1 MIGRR
6 KSPDGM
12 PFRLYERIG
21 KFKVSYG
28 YKLPD
33 GTWAFR
39 LTAAASDK
47 PACARIRAEAIDRA
61 NELNGGTPVGGE
73 TEALFRRYFAWQAG
87 LPADSEER
95 KAESTLKENEKN
107 EAPRLLRVFGRVKPA
122 AIKPVHI
129 YKYLDGRAAEGAPAK
144 ANKEIALLSAVL
156 EFGRRKGVLELNPCR
171 DIKYNKTRPDTR
183 YVTPAELDLVMRTA
197 RERGGMYVVAALCL
211 RAAYLTV
218 SRPDEMRKVMR
229 QAITPDGMEM
239 VVGKRKKG
247 HAQKSKLI
255 EWSDD
260 LRAVIDEALSLQ
272 RTTSLYVFGNSDG
285 QPYTTSGWNTNL
297 RRLMVHTEKKAKE
310 EGVQFARFT
319 LKDMRP
325 AAVTDRVDQGDEGI
339 TNATGHSSDR
349 MVRQVYDRRKTKAAR
364 ATE

>member
-1 MIGRR
+1 
-6 KSPDGM
+6 M
-12 PFRLYERIG
+12 PFRLYERVG

-39 LTAAASDK
+39 LTAPADDAA
-47 PACARIRAEAIDRA
+47 ARARIRTEAIDRA
-61 NELNGGTPVGGE
+61 NVLNGAPVQGGE
-73 TEALFRRYFAWQAG
+73 TEALFRRYFAWQRG
-87 LPADSEER
+87 LPLDSEER
-95 KAESTLKENEKN
+95 KAESTLDENEHN
-107 EAPRLLRVFGRVKPA
+107 EAKRLLKTFGKVRPA
-122 AIKPVHI
+122 VIKPVHI

-144 ANKEIALLSAVL
+144 ANKEVALLSAVL
-156 EFGRRKGVLELNPCR
+156 EFGRRKGVLEVNPCR

-183 YVTPAELDLVMRTA
+183 YVTPAELDLVIRTA

-218 SRPDEMRKVMR
+218 SRPDEMRQVMR
-229 QAITPDGMEM
+229 QAIKADGMEM
-239 VVGKRKKG
+239 AVGKRKKG
-247 HAQKSKLI
+247 QAQKFKLI
-255 EWSDD
+255 EWSTE
-260 LRAVIDEALSLQ
+260 LRAVIDEALALQ
-272 RTTSLYVFGNSDG
+272 RTTSIYVFGNSDG

-297 RRLMVHTEKKAKE
+297 RRLMEHARKKAEKE
-310 EGVQFARFT
+310 QIEFSRFT

-325 AAVTDRVDQGDEGI
+325 AAVTDRVDDGDETI

-349 MVRQVYDRRKTKAAR
+349 MVRQVYDRRKKKAAR

>member
-12 PFRLYERIG
+12 PFRLYERVG

-39 LTAAASDK
+39 LTAAATDK
-47 PACARIRAEAIDRA
+47 DACARIRAEAIERA
-61 NELNGGTPVGGE
+61 NELNGTPVDLGT
-73 TEALFRRYFAWQAG
+73 TEALFKRYFTWQRS
-87 LPADSEER
+87 LPPESEDRKADS
-95 KAESTLKENEKN
+95 TLDENEHN
-107 EAPRLLRVFGRVKPA
+107 EARRLLKTFGKVKPA
-122 AIKPVHI
+122 VIKPVHI
-129 YKYLDGRAAEGAPAK
+129 YKYLDGRATEGAPAK

-156 EFGRRKGVLELNPCR
+156 EFGRRKGVLETNPCR

-183 YVTPAELDLVMRTA
+183 YVTPAELDLVMRVA

-218 SRPDEMRKVMR
+218 SRPDEMRKITR
-229 QAITPDGMEM
+229 QAVTDQGVEM
-239 VVGKRKKG
+239 PVGKRKKG
-247 HAQKSKLI
+247 QATKFKVI
-255 EWSDD
+255 EWSDE
-260 LRAVIDEALSLQ
+260 LRAVIKEALALQ
-272 RTTSLYVFGNSDG
+272 RTTSMFVFGNSDG

-297 RRLMVHTEKKAKE
+297 RRLMEHARKKAEK
-310 EGVQFARFT
+310 EGVEFARFT

-325 AAVTDRVDQGDEGI
+325 AAVTDRVDAGDESI

-349 MVRQVYDRRKTKAAR
+349 MVRQVYDRRKKKSAR

>member
-1 MIGRR
+1 
-6 KSPDGM
+6 M

-47 PACARIRAEAIDRA
+47 DACARIRAEAIDRA
-61 NELNGGTPVGGE
+61 NELNGHRWRAAP
-73 TEALFRRYFAWQAG
+73 RRRCSSATSPGSA
-87 LPADSEER
+87 ACRRTSEER
-95 KAESTLKENEKN
+95 KADSTLDENEHN
-107 EAPRLLRVFGRVKPA
+107 EAKRLLRTFGKVKPSV
-122 AIKPVHI
+122 IKPVHI

-156 EFGRRKGVLELNPCR
+156 EFGRRKGVLETNPCR

-183 YVTPAELDLVMRTA
+183 YVTPAELDLVLRTA

-218 SRPDEMRKVMR
+218 SRPDEMRKITR
-229 QAITPDGMEM
+229 QAITDQGMEM
-239 VVGKRKKG
+239 PVGKRKKG
-247 HAQKSKLI
+247 RAEKFKLI
-255 EWSDD
+255 EWSDE
-260 LRAVIDEALSLQ
+260 LRAVIKEALSLQ
-272 RTTSLYVFGNSDG
+272 RTSSLYVFGNSEG

-297 RRLMVHTEKKAKE
+297 RRLMEHARKKAEKE
-310 EGVQFARFT
+310 G
-319 LKDMRP
+319 
-325 AAVTDRVDQGDEGI
+325 
-339 TNATGHSSDR
+339 SSSR
-349 MVRQVYDRRKTKAAR
+349 GSR
-364 ATE
+364 

>member
-12 PFRLYERIG
+12 PFRLYERVG

-39 LTAAASDK
+39 LTAEASDK
-47 PACARIRAEAIDRA
+47 AACARIRTEAIDRA
-61 NELNGGTPVGGE
+61 NVLNGAPIEGGGTEV
-73 TEALFRRYFAWQAG
+73 LFRRYFAWQRG
-87 LPADSEER
+87 LPADSEDR
-95 KAESTLKENEKN
+95 KADSTLDENENN
-107 EAPRLLRVFGRVKPA
+107 EAPRLIKVFGKMKPA
-122 AIKPVHI
+122 TIKPVHI
-129 YKYLDGRAAEGAPAK
+129 YRYLALRAEQGAPAK

-156 EFGRRKGVLELNPCR
+156 EYGRRQGVLETNPCLN
-171 DIKYNKTRPDTR
+171 IKYNKTRPDTR
-183 YVTPAELDLVMRTA
+183 YVTPAELDMVMRTA
-197 RERGGMYVVAALCL
+197 RERGGMYLVGALCL

-218 SRPDEMRKVMR
+218 SRPDEMRKITR
-229 QAITPDGMEM
+229 QSIGAQGLQM

-247 HAQKSKLI
+247 QAQRSKLI
-255 EWSDD
+255 EWSTE
-260 LRAVIDEALSLQ
+260 LRAVIDEALALQ
-272 RTTSLYVFGNSDG
+272 RTTSMYVFGNSDG

-297 RRLMVHTEKKAKE
+297 RRLMEHARKKAEK
-310 EGVQFARFT
+310 EGVEFQRFT

-325 AAVTDRVDQGDEGI
+325 AAVTDRVDAGDEKI
-339 TNATGHSSDR
+339 VNATGHSSDR
-349 MVRQVYDRRKTKAAR
+349 MVKQVYDRRKIKVAK

>member
-39 LTAAASDK
+39 LTAPVADVAAR
-47 PACARIRAEAIDRA
+47 ARIRTEAVDRA
-61 NELNGGTPVGGE
+61 NVLNGAPLEGGA
-73 TEALFRRYFAWQAG
+73 TEALFRRYFAYQCG
-87 LPADSEER
+87 LPLESEDR
-95 KAESTLKENEKN
+95 KAESTLHENETN
-107 EAPRLLRVFGRVKPA
+107 EAPRLLLVFGKMKPS

-129 YKYLDGRAAEGAPAK
+129 YKYLDLRAAAGAPAK

-156 EFGRRKGVLELNPCR
+156 EFGRRKGELELNPCR
-171 DIKYNKTRPDTR
+171 EIKYNKTRPDTR
-183 YVTPAELDLVMRTA
+183 YVTPAELDLVMQTA
-197 RERGGMYVVAALCL
+197 RERGGMYVIAALCL

-218 SRPDEMRKVMR
+218 SRPDEMRQVMR
-229 QAITPDGMEM
+229 QSITASGMEM
-239 VVGKRKKG
+239 LVGKRKKG
-247 HAQKSKLI
+247 RAPRFKLI
-255 EWSDD
+255 EWSSD
-260 LRAVIDEALSLQ
+260 LRAVIDEALALQ

-285 QPYTTSGWNTNL
+285 QPYTISGWNTNL
-297 RRLMVHTEKKAKE
+297 RRLMEHTRKRAEK
-310 EGVQFARFT
+310 EGVEFTRFT

-325 AAVTDRVDQGDEGI
+325 AAVTDRMEEGDETI

-349 MVRQVYDRRKTKAAR
+349 MVKQTYDRRKTKAAR

>member
-33 GTWAFR
+33 GTWSFR
-39 LTAAASDK
+39 LTASVLDKAAT
-47 PACARIRAEAIDRA
+47 ARIRAEAIDRA
-61 NELNGGTPVGGE
+61 NVLNGAPLDGGE
-73 TEALFRRYFAWQAG
+73 TEALFRRYFAWQLG
-87 LPADSEER
+87 LPLESEDR
-95 KAESTLKENEKN
+95 KAASTLKENEKY
-107 EAPRLLRVFGRVKPA
+107 EAPRLLRTFGRVRPA
-122 AIKPVHI
+122 LIKPVHI

-183 YVTPAELDLVMRTA
+183 YVTPAELDLVMRVA
-197 RERGGMYVVAALCL
+197 RERGGMYLVNALCL

-218 SRPDEMRKVMR
+218 SRPDEMRHVMR
-229 QAITPDGMEM
+229 QSITALGMEM
-239 VVGKRKKG
+239 AVGKRKKG
-247 HAQKSKLI
+247 RAEKFKLI
-255 EWSDD
+255 EWSAE
-260 LRAVIDEALSLQ
+260 LRSVIDEALSLQ

-285 QPYTTSGWNTNL
+285 QPYTTSGFNTNL
-297 RRLMVHTEKKAKE
+297 RRLMAHTATKAEKDDVEFK
-310 EGVQFARFT
+310 RFT

-325 AAVTDRVDQGDEGI
+325 AAVTDRVDDGDETI
-339 TNATGHSSDR
+339 TNATGHTSDR
-349 MVRQVYDRRKTKAAR
+349 MVKQVYDRRKTKTAR

>member
-1 MIGRR
+1 
-6 KSPDGM
+6 M

-21 KFKVSYG
+21 MFKVSYG

-33 GTWAFR
+33 GKWAFR
-39 LTAAASDK
+39 LTAPVDDK
-47 PACARIRAEAIDRA
+47 DACARIRAEAIDRA
-61 NELNGGTPVGGE
+61 NVLNGAPIEGGE
-73 TEALFRRYFAWQAG
+73 TEALFRRYFAWQRG
-87 LPADSEER
+87 LPEDREER
-95 KAESTLKENEKN
+95 KANSTLDENEKN
-107 EAPRLLRVFGRVKPA
+107 EAPRLLRVFGKVKPA
-122 AIKPVHI
+122 IIKPVHI

-156 EFGRRKGVLELNPCR
+156 EYGRRKGLLETNPCR

-183 YVTPAELDLVMRTA
+183 YVTPAELDLVMRVA

-218 SRPDEMRKVMR
+218 SRPDEMRQITR
-229 QAITPDGMEM
+229 QAITEHGVEM
-239 VVGKRKKG
+239 TVGKRKKG
-247 HAQKSKLI
+247 QAEKFKLI
-255 EWSDD
+255 EWSDE
-260 LRAVIDEALSLQ
+260 LRAVIKEALSLQ

-297 RRLMVHTEKKAKE
+297 RRLMVHAEKKAKE
-310 EGVQFARFT
+310 EGVKFVRFT

-325 AAVTDRVDQGDEGI
+325 AAVTDRVAAGDENI

>member
-12 PFRLYERIG
+12 PFRLYERAG
-21 KFKVSYG
+21 KRKVSYG

-39 LTAAASDK
+39 LSADAGDKAAVS
-47 PACARIRAEAIDRA
+47 RIRTEAIDRA
-61 NELNGGTPVGGE
+61 NELNGAPVEGGA
-73 TEALFRRYFAWQAG
+73 TEALFRRYFAWQLG

-95 KAESTLKENEKN
+95 KAASTLKENEKN
-107 EAPRLLRVFGRVKPA
+107 EAPRLLRTFGKVRPA
-122 AIKPVHI
+122 LIKPVHI

-156 EFGRRKGVLELNPCR
+156 EFGRRKGLLEQNPCR

-218 SRPDEMRKVMR
+218 SRPDEMRQVMR
-229 QAITPDGMEM
+229 QAIKPEGMEM
-239 VVGKRKKG
+239 LVGKRKRGRAEKF
-247 HAQKSKLI
+247 KLI
-255 EWSDD
+255 EWSPD

-272 RTTSLYVFGNSDG
+272 RTVSLYVFGNSDG

-297 RRLMVHTEKKAKE
+297 RRLMEHTRKKAEKDGGE
-310 EGVQFARFT
+310 FARFT

-325 AAVTDRVDQGDEGI
+325 AAVTDRVEQGDGTI

>member
-12 PFRLYERIG
+12 PFRLYERVG

-33 GTWAFR
+33 GSWAFR

-47 PACARIRAEAIDRA
+47 DACARIRAEAIDRA
-61 NELNGGTPVGGE
+61 NELNGMPVESGA
-73 TEALFRRYFAWQAG
+73 TEALFKRYFTWQRS

-95 KAESTLKENEKN
+95 KADSTLDENEHN
-107 EAPRLLRVFGRVKPA
+107 EAKRLLRTFGKVKPA
-122 AIKPVHI
+122 VIKPVHI

-156 EFGRRKGVLELNPCR
+156 EFGRRKGVLETNPCR

-197 RERGGMYVVAALCL
+197 RERGGMYVVGALCL

-218 SRPDEMRKVMR
+218 SRPDEMRKITR
-229 QAITPDGMEM
+229 QAIKAEGVEM

-247 HAQKSKLI
+247 HAQRSKLI
-255 EWSDD
+255 EWSTE

-272 RTTSLYVFGNSDG
+272 RTTSLYVFGNSEG

-297 RRLMVHTEKKAKE
+297 RRLMAHAEKKAKE
-310 EGVQFARFT
+310 EGIEFQRFT

-325 AAVTDRVDQGDEGI
+325 AAVTDRVDEGDETI

-349 MVRQVYDRRKTKAAR
+349 MVRQVYDRRKTKSAR

>member
-1 MIGRR
+1 
-6 KSPDGM
+6 M
-12 PFRLYERIG
+12 PFRLYERVG

-39 LTAAASDK
+39 LTAPADDAA
-47 PACARIRAEAIDRA
+47 ARARVRTEAIDRA
-61 NELNGGTPVGGE
+61 NALNGAPVEGGE
-73 TEALFRRYFAWQAG
+73 TEALFRRYFAWQLG
-87 LPADSEER
+87 LPKDSEDR
-95 KAESTLKENEKN
+95 KADSTLKENEKS
-107 EAPRLLRVFGRVKPA
+107 EAPRLLAVFGKMKPA
-122 AIKPVHI
+122 AIKAVHV
-129 YKYLDGRAAEGAPAK
+129 YKYLDLRAAAGAPAK

-156 EFGRRKGVLELNPCR
+156 EFGRRKGMLETNPCR

-229 QAITPDGMEM
+229 QAITENGMEM
-239 VVGKRKKG
+239 AVGKRKG
-247 HAQKSKLI
+247 GQAQKFKLI
-255 EWSDD
+255 EWSIE
-260 LRAVIDEALSLQ
+260 LRAVIDEALALQ

-297 RRLMVHTEKKAKE
+297 RRLMEHTRKKAE
-310 EGVQFARFT
+310 RDGIEFARFT

-325 AAVTDRVDQGDEGI
+325 AAVTDRVEDGDDTI

-349 MVRQVYDRRKTKAAR
+349 MVRQVYDRRKTKVAR

>member
-1 MIGRR
+1 
-6 KSPDGM
+6 M
-12 PFRLYERIG
+12 PFRLYERVG

-33 GTWAFR
+33 GSWAFR

-47 PACARIRAEAIDRA
+47 EACARIRAEAIERA
-61 NELNGGTPVGGE
+61 NELNGVPVESGA
-73 TEALFRRYFAWQAG
+73 TEALFKRYFAWQRS
-87 LPADSEER
+87 LPANSEER
-95 KAESTLKENEKN
+95 KADSTLDENEHN
-107 EAPRLLRVFGRVKPA
+107 EAKRLLRTFGKVKPSV
-122 AIKPVHI
+122 IKPVHI

-144 ANKEIALLSAVL
+144 ANKEVALLSAVL
-156 EFGRRKGVLELNPCR
+156 EFGRRKGVLETNPCR

-197 RERGGMYVVAALCL
+197 RERGGMYLVGALCL

-218 SRPDEMRKVMR
+218 SRPDEMRKITR
-229 QAITPDGMEM
+229 QAIKTEGVEI

-247 HAQKSKLI
+247 HAQRSKLI
-255 EWSDD
+255 EWSTE
-260 LRAVIDEALSLQ
+260 LRAVIDEALALQ
-272 RTTSLYVFGNSDG
+272 RTTSIYVFGNSDG

-297 RRLMVHTEKKAKE
+297 RRLMAHAEKKAKE
-310 EGVQFARFT
+310 EGIGFQRFT

-325 AAVTDRVDQGDEGI
+325 AAVTDRVDAGDEQI

-349 MVRQVYDRRKTKAAR
+349 MVRKVYDRRKTKSAR

>member
-33 GTWAFR
+33 GKWAFR
-39 LTAAASDK
+39 LTAPIDDK
-47 PACARIRAEAIDRA
+47 AACARVRAEAIDRA
-61 NELNGGTPVGGE
+61 NVLNGAPLDGGE
-73 TEALFRRYFAWQAG
+73 TEALFRRYFAWQHG
-87 LPADSEER
+87 LPADSGER
-95 KAESTLKENEKN
+95 KATSTLNENEKN
-107 EAPRLLRVFGRVKPA
+107 EAPRLLRVFGKVKPA
-122 AIKPVHI
+122 IIKPVHI

-156 EFGRRKGVLELNPCR
+156 EFGRRKGILELNPCR
-171 DIKYNKTRPDTR
+171 DIKYNKTTPDTR

-197 RERGGMYVVAALCL
+197 RERGGMYIVGALCL

-218 SRPDEMRKVMR
+218 SRPDEMRHITR
-229 QAITPDGMEM
+229 QAITEQGVEM

-247 HAQKSKLI
+247 QAQRSKVI
-255 EWSDD
+255 EWSDE
-260 LRAVIDEALSLQ
+260 LRAVIKEALSLQ
-272 RTTSLYVFGNSDG
+272 RTTSMYVFGNSDG

-297 RRLMVHTEKKAKE
+297 RRLMVHTEKKAVE
-310 EGVQFARFT
+310 EGAVFTRFT

-325 AAVTDRVDQGDEGI
+325 AAVTDRVDAGDENI

-349 MVRQVYDRRKTKAAR
+349 MVKTVYDRRKKKTAR

>member
-12 PFRLYERIG
+12 PFRLYERVG

-39 LTAAASDK
+39 LTAPADDAA
-47 PACARIRAEAIDRA
+47 ARARIRTEAIDRA
-61 NELNGGTPVGGE
+61 NVLNGAPVQGGE
-73 TEALFRRYFAWQAG
+73 TEALFRRYFAWQRG
-87 LPADSEER
+87 LPLDSEER
-95 KAESTLKENEKN
+95 KAESTLDENEHN
-107 EAPRLLRVFGRVKPA
+107 EAKRLLKTFGKVRPA
-122 AIKPVHI
+122 VIKPVHI

-144 ANKEIALLSAVL
+144 ANKEVALLSAVL
-156 EFGRRKGVLELNPCR
+156 EFGRRKGVLEVNPCR

-183 YVTPAELDLVMRTA
+183 YVTPAELDLVIRTA

-218 SRPDEMRKVMR
+218 SRPDEMRQVMR
-229 QAITPDGMEM
+229 QAIKADGMEM
-239 VVGKRKKG
+239 AVGKRKKG
-247 HAQKSKLI
+247 QAQKFKLI
-255 EWSDD
+255 EWSTE
-260 LRAVIDEALSLQ
+260 LRAVIDEALALQ
-272 RTTSLYVFGNSDG
+272 RTTSIYVFGNSDG

-297 RRLMVHTEKKAKE
+297 RRLMEHARKKAEKE
-310 EGVQFARFT
+310 QIEFSRFT

-325 AAVTDRVDQGDEGI
+325 AAVTDRVDDGDETI

-349 MVRQVYDRRKTKAAR
+349 MVRQVYDRRKKKAAR

>member
-1 MIGRR
+1 
-6 KSPDGM
+6 M
-12 PFRLYERIG
+12 PFRLYERVG

-39 LTAAASDK
+39 LTAESSDK
-47 PACARIRAEAIDRA
+47 AAVARIRAEAIDRA
-61 NELNGGTPVGGE
+61 NVLNGAPVEGGE
-73 TEALFRRYFAWQAG
+73 TEALFRRYFAWQRG
-87 LPADSEER
+87 LPIDSEER
-95 KAESTLKENEKN
+95 KADSTLNENEKN
-107 EAPRLLRVFGRVKPA
+107 EAPRLIKVFGKMKPA
-122 AIKPVHI
+122 AIKAVHI
-129 YKYLDGRAAEGAPAK
+129 YKYLDLRAAEGAPAK

-156 EFGRRKGVLELNPCR
+156 EFGRRKGVLETNPCR

-197 RERGGMYVVAALCL
+197 RERGGMYLVGALCL

-218 SRPDEMRKVMR
+218 SRPDEMRKITR
-229 QAITPDGMEM
+229 QAIKAEGVEM

-247 HAQKSKLI
+247 HAQRSKLI
-255 EWSDD
+255 EWSAE

-297 RRLMVHTEKKAKE
+297 RRLMEHARKKAEKE
-310 EGVQFARFT
+310 GIEFQRFT

-325 AAVTDRVDQGDEGI
+325 AAVTDRVEEGDETI

-349 MVRQVYDRRKTKAAR
+349 MVRKVYDRRKTKTAR